1 MLCGSVRLM
10 VYYVCVM
17 FFVHL
22 TQVMY
27 YAFFVHLTQVVY
39 YLFFDTGGILDR
51 TGYQQLIVR
60 CSDDGVVCESYKRQ
74 TGEPQDVFIK
84 VITSDFY

>member
-1 MLCGSVRLM
+1 MYFLRLIG
-10 VYYVCVM
+10 
-17 FFVHL
+17 
-22 TQVMY
+22 
-27 YAFFVHLTQVVY
+27 A
-39 YLFFDTGGILDR
+39 GGILDR

-84 VITSDFY
+84 VI

>member
-1 MLCGSVRLM
+1 
-10 VYYVCVM
+10 M
-17 FFVHL
+17 FI
-22 TQVMY
+22 
-27 YAFFVHLTQVVY
+27 

-84 VITSDFY
+84 VTHHIRLLLRI

>member
-1 MLCGSVRLM
+1 MF
-10 VYYVCVM
+10 CVSRS
-17 FFVHL
+17 
-22 TQVMY
+22 
-27 YAFFVHLTQVVY
+27 
-39 YLFFDTGGILDR
+39 FDTGGMYFFYVWFGKGGILDR

-84 VITSDFY
+84 VI